1 MLGRAAI
8 VGLIVVLPLSLGVL
22 YYLNHH
28 VGLVSSRNPDL
39 LTQLDWIEIGAHV
52 DADNLLLLLFLMLT
66 DVSVVVQACPSL
78 LGKGTELHH
87 FVAVALL
94 AVTLHRV
101 DESAVQLL
109 VDFVCLKIDEDALD
123 GFGHTR
129 LDDSID
135 SRLAARLGA

>member
-1 MLGRAAI
+1 M
-8 VGLIVVLPLSLGVL
+8 S
-22 YYLNHH
+22 
-28 VGLVSSRNPDL
+28 
-39 LTQLDWIEIGAHV
+39 AHV
-52 DADNLLLLLFLMLT
+52 DADNLLLLHFLMLM
-66 DVSVVVQACPSL
+66 DVPVVVQACPSL
-78 LGKGTELHH
+78 LGEGAELHH
-87 FVAVALL
+87 LVAVALF
-94 AVTLHRV
+94 AVALHRV